1 MGFITRYG
9 SFWGSIPETS
19 GRIFWVGPSATYT
32 VEGRSYTASDNNDG
46 LSPERALL
54 TLDYAVGLCTA
65 NVGDVIVMLP
75 GAHSYSSAVAA
86 DVAGITITGI
96 PNTNTRDNP
105 HMPMGGKRRVAT
117 VVNTASAAVTS
128 AIITVTAADV
138 EIANLTF
145 LPVAAGGQG
154 IQVRDGCARCYIHDC
169 TFAMVATASVTTYG
183 IHAPLAS
190 ALTTC
195 EDVLISHCY
204 FVSGTAGGSGANGAG
219 VAALGTVYN
228 MVIENSTFELK
239 GAIAAWADAI
249 KSDGTAT
256 FGLIIRDVDF
266 VASAS
271 PTALITECIDI
282 SGGQVLDGSA
292 TALRCYFPLHS
303 VGLQATSAL
312 DMLSAECYIANSAGG
327 VLLAVT

>member
-1 MGFITRYG
+1 MGFLTRYG
-9 SFWGSIPETS
+9 SFWGTIPETS
-19 GRIFWVGPSATYT
+19 GRIFWVAPASSYT
-32 VEGRSYTASDNNDG
+32 VEGRSYSASDNNDG

-65 NVGDVIVMLP
+65 NVSDVIVMLP
-75 GAHSYSSAVAA
+75 GAHSYSAAVTA

-96 PNTNTRDNP
+96 PATNTRDHNR
-105 HMPMGGKRRVAT
+105 MPLSGKRRVAT
-117 VVNTASAAVTS
+117 IVNTMTTAITA

-145 LPVAAGGQG
+145 LPVASGGQG

-169 TFAMVATASVTTYG
+169 TFALVATASATTYG

-195 EDVLISHCY
+195 EDVTISHCY
-204 FVSGTAGGSGANGAG
+204 FVSGTTAASGANGAG

-249 KSDGTAT
+249 VSNGTAT

-271 PTALITECIDI
+271 PTALITECIDT
-282 SGGQVLDGSA
+282 SGGQVLDGSG
-292 TALRCYFPLHS
+292 TVLRCYFPLHS
-303 VGLQATSAL
+303 VGIQATAAL
-312 DMLSAECYIANSAGG
+312 DVLSAECYVANSAGG
-327 VLLAVT
+327 SLVSVT